1 MNVPTRWGPY
11 THMKSIQD
19 KGPIVIERG
28 EGVYVWDEQGK
39 RYLDAHGGLWLS
51 NIGYGRTEIAQAIAK
66 QAEKISWFSSFGG
79 FANRPSLDLADRVI
93 DILKPDGMGTIFFG
107 NDGSG
112 AVETALK
119 IARQYW
125 KLMGKSSKTK
135 LIGREHAYHGVSLGA
150 LSVAGITPN
159 RKMFE
164 PLLKDVR
171 HAPAPYQNHCS
182 FHPQTQVCNYGCVNE
197 LERIIGFEDPDTIAA
212 FIAEPIQA
220 AGGVIIPPL
229 DYLAKV
235 REICRKHNILF
246 IADEVVTGFG
256 RLGTWSGSRYYGIQ
270 PDMMT
275 FAKGITSGYI
285 PLGAT
290 AISPQIYE
298 AFIQSSTDAP
308 EFRHGNTYSGHP
320 LACAAA
326 LANFDILEQ
335 EKIPENAAEMG
346 THFNQHLDQI
356 VKDFPDY
363 VVNAGSVGLLG
374 RVELKLEPEI
384 APGKSGAIF
393 ASRLLESGI
402 IVRPVGDIITLSP
415 PLVINKEELD
425 QMMDPFRQI
434 LASL

>member
-11 THMKSIQD
+11 TNMKAIED

-51 NIGYGRTEIAQAIAK
+51 NIGYGRKEIAQAIAK

-93 DILKPDGMGTIFFG
+93 DILRPDGMGTIFFS

-112 AVETALK
+112 AVETSLK

-125 KLMGKSSKTK
+125 KLVGQPSKTK
-135 LIGREHAYHGVSLGA
+135 LIGRQHAYHGVSLGA

-197 LERIIGFEDPDTIAA
+197 LERIIGFEDPSTIAA

-220 AGGVIIPPL
+220 AGGVIIPPF

-235 REICRKHNILF
+235 REICRKNDILF

-256 RLGTWSGSRYYGIQ
+256 RLGKWTGSRYYGIQ

-298 AFIQSSTDAP
+298 AFIKSSTDVP

-335 EKIPENAAEMG
+335 EKVPENAAEMG
-346 THFNQHLDQI
+346 VHLSEHLQQL
-356 VKDFPDY
+356 VKDFPDF

-374 RVELKLEPEI
+374 RIELKLSPDM
-384 APGKSGAIF
+384 APGKSGTIF
-393 ASRLLESGI
+393 SNKLLEKNI
-402 IVRPVGDIITLSP
+402 IVRPVGDVVTLSP
-415 PLVINKEELD
+415 PLVINKGELD
-425 QMMDPFRQI
+425 EMMDPFRQI